1 MEVKDN
7 ASRGLADNQWHSV
20 EVHHRHGDEDGVDDV
35 VDDDDHGDDDVVD
48 NDDEDQ
54 ALFKRC

>member
-20 EVHHRHGDEDGVDDV
+20 EVHHLHGDEDGVGDDV
-35 VDDDDHGDDDVVD
+35 DVGDDDHGDDNGD
-48 NDDEDQ
+48 DQ
-54 ALFKRC
+54 ALFQRC

>member
-20 EVHHRHGDEDGVDDV
+20 EVHHQHGDGDDGIVGV
-35 VDDDDHGDDDVVD
+35 VDDDVGGGDDDNGD
-48 NDDEDQ
+48 DQ
-54 ALFKRC
+54 ALFQRC

>member
-20 EVHHRHGDEDGVDDV
+20 EVHHRHGDDDDGVGDV
-35 VDDDDHGDDDVVD
+35 VDDDVGDGDDDNGD
-48 NDDEDQ
+48 DQ
-54 ALFKRC
+54 ALFQRC

>member
-20 EVHHRHGDEDGVDDV
+20 EVHHRHEDEDGVGDDV
-35 VDDDDHGDDDVVD
+35 DVDVGGGDDDNGD
-48 NDDEDQ
+48 DQ
-54 ALFKRC
+54 ALFQRC